1 MKIATI
7 KSIGQKLEFITVCLL
22 ILYFTSVNMP
32 EGIVSLIKVASYG
45 VVALLVIL
53 KGKLQRLTYVGT
65 RDIPLL
71 VLLGVCA
78 ASILWSISPN
88 ETYNNLKALLRNSL
102 LGVYLATHY
111 TPKQQM
117 HLFALVTG
125 IAAILSFVLSP
136 LPEYGFAEFG
146 GHQGLWIG
154 IYTHKQILGRMM
166 SLGAISLL
174 ITAWDSPKYR
184 NWALFGFVLAVLL
197 VLLSGSRTAWIA
209 LGVSMSFMPFY
220 KIFKQK
226 YRQRTIL
233 LVFAVLITQVV
244 VVFIT
249 SNIETIV
256 VDLLG
261 KNLELSSRTD
271 IWNFAIQQGLE
282 KPLLGYGYRAFWPSL
297 SLDFIASKF
306 WRTTAFHA
314 HNGFLDVFLQLGF
327 IGLLSC
333 CFSFFLII
341 PRVLKLMSVSNSLEN
356 FWMLQYILAI
366 FTFNLTER
374 STFLSN
380 DSLWIFT
387 ISICL
392 STSIYYQRLKR
403 QERYLKRINNF
414 TTDIPKQKVII

>member
-1 MKIATI
+1 MKTATI
-7 KSIGQKLEFITVCLL
+7 KSIGQKLELITVCLL

-53 KGKLQRLTYVGT
+53 KGKLQRLAYVGT

-71 VLLGVCA
+71 VLLGVCV
-78 ASILWSISPN
+78 ASIFWSVSPG
-88 ETYNNLKALLRNSL
+88 ETYNNLKAVLRNSL
-102 LGVYLATHY
+102 LGVYIATHY

-117 HLFALVTG
+117 HLFAFVTG

-136 LPEYGFAEFG
+136 LPEYGYAEFG

-166 SLGAISLL
+166 SLGVISLL
-174 ITAWDSPKYR
+174 ITAWDSSRYR
-184 NWALFGFVLAVLL
+184 NWALFGSILAVAL
-197 VLLSGSRTAWIA
+197 VILSGSRTSWIA
-209 LGVSMSFMPFY
+209 LGVSLSFMPFY

-233 LVFAVLITQVV
+233 LVFAVLIIQVGV
-244 VVFIT
+244 VLIAG
-249 SNIETIV
+249 NLETIV

-261 KNLELSSRTD
+261 KNLELSARIP
-271 IWNFAIQQGLE
+271 IWDFSIQQGLE
-282 KPLLGYGYRAFWPSL
+282 KPLLGYGYRAFWSSL

-306 WRTTAFHA
+306 WRTTSFHG
-314 HNGFLDVFLQLGF
+314 HNGFIDIFLQLGF

-333 CFSFFLII
+333 CLSFFLII
-341 PRVLKLMSVSNSLEN
+341 PRVLKLMSVSDGLEN
-356 FWMLQYILAI
+356 FWMLQYVLAI

-392 STSIYYQRLKR
+392 STSIYYQRLKL
-403 QERYLKRINNF
+403 QERHLKQANNF
-414 TTDIPKQKVII
+414 TLGVTKQKVRI